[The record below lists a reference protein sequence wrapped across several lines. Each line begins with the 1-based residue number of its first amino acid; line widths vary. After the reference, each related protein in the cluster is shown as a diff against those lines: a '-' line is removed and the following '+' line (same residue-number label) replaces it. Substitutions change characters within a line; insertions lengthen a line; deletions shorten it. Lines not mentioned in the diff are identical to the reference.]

1 MNREICHKSIRIEL
15 FDVPNPRFAP
25 RMLENLLSSNHG
37 WDTGGVG
44 NGLGADFGV
53 ARLVVADVVN
63 VDRLRFSIFG
73 AGDDIADAGAA
84 FGGLAE
90 VAWIWQDRLKKLERD
105 DFHAL
110 VNDRVDPRHADVLK
124 HFEMLQVV
132 V

>member
-53 ARLVVADVVN
+53 ARLVVADVVD
-63 VDRLRFSIFG
+63 VDCLGFSVFG
-73 AGDDIADAGAA
+73 PGDDIADAGAS
-84 FGGLAE
+84 FGGHSEIAR
-90 VAWIWQDRLKKLERD
+90 VRQDRLEELQWH

-110 VNDRVDPRHADVLK
+110 VNDRVDPRHAHVLE
-124 HFEMLQVV
+124 HFEML
-132 V
+132 